1 MNRKDIFFKDMESC
15 EVPFSHIEEGITNPA
30 LKKIDEIY
38 GAADMLSIENAIKHQ
53 RNLWLLAFFGTSITF
68 FFLIYDEA
76 EIHWLIF
83 ACVVI
88 IFLLFYLNKM
98 AHKTDTH
105 RKYVEYRVLAET
117 LRVHYFLTIAGI
129 KDYTSIILP
138 WFTKKGAPWINEILL
153 SLPQTDTTEK
163 REILDCW
170 IIDQKEYHKSA
181 LIKSTKNNE
190 KNDKFTQ
197 RALIIT
203 LATYF
208 IALFFEIYMMTNP
221 SGEINIDIFGAVLN
235 VFQSVGAMVGYDQVD
250 MIRSILKIVIGS
262 MSAFTLFVGSYYG
275 KMSLANEIEDHR
287 RMSMLYEKAENEV
300 MERGETN
307 DLIISLA
314 HEFLIENGI
323 WYAYQS
329 KNMPDLTLE

>member
-15 EVPFSHIEEGITNPA
+15 EVPFSHIEEGITDPA

-138 WFTKKGAPWINEILL
+138 WFTKKGAPWINEIRA
-153 SLPQTDTTEK
+153 PQ
-163 REILDCW
+163 
-170 IIDQKEYHKSA
+170 
-181 LIKSTKNNE
+181 
-190 KNDKFTQ
+190 
-197 RALIIT
+197 
-203 LATYF
+203 
-208 IALFFEIYMMTNP
+208 
-221 SGEINIDIFGAVLN
+221 V
-235 VFQSVGAMVGYDQVD
+235 
-250 MIRSILKIVIGS
+250 
-262 MSAFTLFVGSYYG
+262 
-275 KMSLANEIEDHR
+275 
-287 RMSMLYEKAENEV
+287 
-300 MERGETN
+300 
-307 DLIISLA
+307 
-314 HEFLIENGI
+314 
-323 WYAYQS
+323 
-329 KNMPDLTLE
+329 